1 FQAAEA
7 LRLAGAAQVFLEE
20 GGVVQTYAD
29 VRFERRCFIQRI
41 VDHAQ
46 GWWRVLDIGQLA
58 IQAAA
63 ETFYAHFMAERCGSQ
78 QFYTDLVGHHV
89 DEVQAQLGVAVQS
102 CSGAADGGAI
112 EAELATILTRI
123 NSYRAGADNDV

>member
-1 FQAAEA
+1 
-7 LRLAGAAQVFLEE
+7 
-20 GGVVQTYAD
+20 
-29 VRFERRCFIQRI
+29 
-41 VDHAQ
+41 HAQ
-46 GWWRVLDIGQLA
+46 GWWQVLDIGQLA

-123 NSYRAGADNDV
+123 NSDRAGADNDVTGLVGLGDGSRLQSGNKQQAGGESGYSA